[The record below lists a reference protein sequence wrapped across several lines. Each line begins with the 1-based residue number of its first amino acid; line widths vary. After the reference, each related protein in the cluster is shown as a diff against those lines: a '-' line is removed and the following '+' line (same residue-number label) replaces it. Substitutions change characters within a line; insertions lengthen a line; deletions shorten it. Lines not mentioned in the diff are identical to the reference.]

1 MNIIIQGPFWE
12 ASQTNNLAIIFYFN
26 VWTTWKL
33 KNSNNKKHNKL
44 IFRNVCKLRVSN
56 LVWDRERYDVDIKNM
71 PMQLKTLFDVV
82 VKSISLNVGD
92 PLHIHFFQC
101 FSGPNKSCIPICKH
115 AVCFWW
121 LFFRFYQYF
130 IVGICSICM

>member
-92 PLHIHFFQC
+92 PLHIHFFSVFQVQTSLAYPYVSMLFAFDDC
-101 FSGPNKSCIPICKH
+101 FLG
-115 AVCFWW
+115 
-121 LFFRFYQYF
+121 
-130 IVGICSICM
+130 SINIL